1 MKINKIAGIVL
12 GFTLLFGVGLGS
24 IAAGYA
30 HSQVGNRNQDRRTWD
45 SYPNWGGSF
54 DLRQTAL
61 NAGFNEGSKEG
72 RKDRANGR
80 QSNFEDFS
88 AYQKATKDY
97 STRLG
102 DRELYR
108 RYFRE
113 AFQRGYNTELQT
125 TDNSTYYSSSRLT
138 GTFRL
143 DPSRSD
149 NPREVADRVTRNL
162 NNNERQGESDRVLAR
177 LESPEILAIDRRGST
192 ITLASSLAP
201 QSTFQADGIERQEQ
215 LSGRTSRVTATL
227 RGDQL
232 AIKTTGYRNSD
243 STVTFEPIE
252 NGRRLRVRREI
263 YSDRYNQP
271 IVVNSI
277 YNRTSDV
284 AQWNVYDGS
293 RPGDTGVTDSTY
305 YSSSRLTGTFR
316 LDPSRSDNPREVA
329 DRVTRNVNNN
339 ERQGVSDRVLA
350 RLESPEVLA
359 IDRRGSTITL
369 ASSLAPQATFEADGI
384 ERQEQL
390 SGRTS
395 RVTASLRGDQL
406 AIKTTGYRN
415 SDFTVTFEPI
425 ENGRRLRVRREIYSD
440 RYNQPIVVN
449 SIYNRTSDVAQ
460 WNVYDGSRPG
470 DTRVTSGEFIVRDG
484 ETVVAVL
491 NNDLTTDQAKQ
502 GDRFT
507 MTVREPAQY
516 EGAVIEGTVG
526 SVDKGGRLTGRS
538 AMVLNFDTIRLR
550 NGRTYGFAGV
560 LGSVRTPNGETVK
573 VDNEGTAQADNQTT
587 QTVQRTAIGTAVG
600 AIIGA
605 IAGGGKGAAIGAIIG
620 AAGGAG
626 SVYVQGKDNLELP
639 SGTEITIRSS
649 APAR

>member
-1 MKINKIAGIVL
+1 MKINKIVGIVL

-24 IAAGYA
+24 IATGYA

-149 NPREVADRVTRNL
+149 NPREVADRVTRN
-162 NNNERQGESDRVLAR
+162 
-177 LESPEILAIDRRGST
+177 
-192 ITLASSLAP
+192 
-201 QSTFQADGIERQEQ
+201 
-215 LSGRTSRVTATL
+215 
-227 RGDQL
+227 
-232 AIKTTGYRNSD
+232 
-243 STVTFEPIE
+243 
-252 NGRRLRVRREI
+252 
-263 YSDRYNQP
+263 
-271 IVVNSI
+271 
-277 YNRTSDV
+277 
-284 AQWNVYDGS
+284 
-293 RPGDTGVTDSTY
+293 
-305 YSSSRLTGTFR
+305 
-316 LDPSRSDNPREVA
+316 
-329 DRVTRNVNNN
+329 VNNN
-339 ERQGVSDRVLA
+339 ERRGVSDRVLA

-369 ASSLAPQATFEADGI
+369 ASSLAPQATFEADGT

-395 RVTASLRGDQL
+395 RVTATLRGDQL

-415 SDFTVTFEPI
+415 SDYTVAFEPI

-440 RYNQPIVVN
+440 RYNQPIIVN

-470 DTRVTSGEFIVRDG
+470 DTGVTSGEFIVRDG